1 MPQKQGIQLN
11 KYTPDYV
18 VFDLETTGISRT
30 FDEVVEI
37 SAVKVRSG
45 QVVDEFSTL
54 VNPGRHI
61 PAGASQVNGITDQMV
76 ADCPLFS
83 QVLQEFLNFTE
94 GLTLVG
100 HNIASF
106 DMKFIWRDAEKYYG
120 ELVPN
125 DYVDT
130 LKVAR
135 RHLSELPRHRL
146 VDLAEYYG
154 ISPEGAHRALNDCRM
169 NQQVYERMVAEMRK
183 KRAIQHE
190 YIGRKAE
197 TDNTGASKTEGNA
210 ADRNGIAKQSAKPAH
225 PIGYGLSAD
234 ADLMEKIRDV
244 IQPWS
249 VSIPALVLAK
259 EE

>member
-120 ELVPN
+120 
-125 DYVDT
+125 YV
-130 LKVAR
+130 
-135 RHLSELPRHRL
+135 
-146 VDLAEYYG
+146 
-154 ISPEGAHRALNDCRM
+154 EGGKTASVRTSQTSAGGS
-169 NQQVYERMVAEMRK
+169 
-183 KRAIQHE
+183 
-190 YIGRKAE
+190 GRVLWH
-197 TDNTGASKTEGNA
+197 
-210 ADRNGIAKQSAKPAH
+210 IAGGSTPGTQ
-225 PIGYGLSAD
+225 
-234 ADLMEKIRDV
+234 
-244 IQPWS
+244 
-249 VSIPALVLAK
+249 
-259 EE
+259 

>member
-130 LKVAR
+130 LKVAKDGICQNFPDIGWWIWQSIMAYR
-135 RHLSELPRHRL
+135 RREH
-146 VDLAEYYG
+146 
-154 ISPEGAHRALNDCRM
+154 
-169 NQQVYERMVAEMRK
+169 
-183 KRAIQHE
+183 
-190 YIGRKAE
+190 
-197 TDNTGASKTEGNA
+197 TGHSMTA
-210 ADRNGIAKQSAKPAH
+210 A
-225 PIGYGLSAD
+225 
-234 ADLMEKIRDV
+234 
-244 IQPWS
+244 
-249 VSIPALVLAK
+249 
-259 EE
+259 

>member
-1 MPQKQGIQLN
+1 M
-11 KYTPDYV
+11 
-18 VFDLETTGISRT
+18 
-30 FDEVVEI
+30 
-37 SAVKVRSG
+37 KVRSG

-135 RHLSELPRHRL
+135 TAS
-146 VDLAEYYG
+146 
-154 ISPEGAHRALNDCRM
+154 
-169 NQQVYERMVAEMRK
+169 
-183 KRAIQHE
+183 
-190 YIGRKAE
+190 GRTSQTSA
-197 TDNTGASKTEGNA
+197 GGSG
-210 ADRNGIAKQSAKPAH
+210 RVLWHIAGGSTPGTQ
-225 PIGYGLSAD
+225 
-234 ADLMEKIRDV
+234 
-244 IQPWS
+244 
-249 VSIPALVLAK
+249 
-259 EE
+259 